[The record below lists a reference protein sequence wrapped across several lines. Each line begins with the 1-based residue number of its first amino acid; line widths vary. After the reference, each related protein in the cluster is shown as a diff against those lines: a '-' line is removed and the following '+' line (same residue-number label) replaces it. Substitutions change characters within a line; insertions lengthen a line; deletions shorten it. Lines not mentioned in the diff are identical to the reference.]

1 MAVEVALGVT
11 INPVAFLVISK
22 DTIKLMPINHTSTL
36 DKIIDYVPDIL
47 NKICCKDKDCKEELE
62 NDIDK
67 NSKDNDVVQK
77 TVKTEIFKQ
86 DDYLEDE

>member
-1 MAVEVALGVT
+1 MALGVT

-47 NKICCKDKDCKEELE
+47 NKICCKDKDCKDDLE

-67 NSKDNDVVQK
+67 NSKDNIENKDNDVVQK
-77 TVKTEIFKQ
+77 TVKTRR
-86 DDYLEDE
+86 LPRR